1 VLTSQRCC
9 DLIPCQTFIPKLEAL
24 MKSRLL
30 VSSALL
36 LTVLSAAI
44 PAPAHHSFAAEYDA
58 NKPVKVTGNVTRVD
72 WQNPHAYFYID
83 VKNPETGR
91 VENWAFEMGAPSVI
105 ARQGWTKT
113 TLKIGDTVIVEGTRA
128 KDGGTHGNARS
139 VYMASTGKKLGAGSS
154 EGVTP

>member
-1 VLTSQRCC
+1 
-9 DLIPCQTFIPKLEAL
+9 

-36 LTVLSAAI
+36 FTVLLGAI
-44 PAPAHHSFAAEYDA
+44 PALAHHSFAAEYDA

-83 VKNPETGR
+83 VKNTETGR

-113 TLKIGDTVIVEGTRA
+113 TLKIGDVVIVEGTRA

>member
-1 VLTSQRCC
+1 MRIRT
-9 DLIPCQTFIPKLEAL
+9 
-24 MKSRLL
+24 L
-30 VSSALL
+30 VSCAAVLSALL
-36 LTVLSAAI
+36 TAI
-44 PAPAHHSFAAEYDA
+44 PASAHHSFAAEYD
-58 NKPVKVTGNVTRVD
+58 NTKVVKLTGNVTRVD

-83 VKNPETGR
+83 VKNTDTGR
-91 VENWAFEMGAPSVI
+91 VENWAFEMGAPAVI

-113 TLKIGDTVIVEGTRA
+113 TLKIGDVIIVEGTRA

>member
-1 VLTSQRCC
+1 M
-9 DLIPCQTFIPKLEAL
+9 KLRSV
-24 MKSRLL
+24 MGC
-30 VSSALL
+30 VIF
-36 LTVLSAAI
+36 LSAFAAAV
-44 PAPAHHSFAAEYDA
+44 PASGHHSFAAEYDST
-58 NKPVKVTGNVTRVD
+58 KPVNLTGNVSRVD
-72 WQNPHAYFYID
+72 WQNPHVYFYID
-83 VKNPETGR
+83 VKNADTGR

-113 TLKIGDTVIVEGTRA
+113 TMKVGDVVIVEGTRA

>member
-1 VLTSQRCC
+1 MTLKA
-9 DLIPCQTFIPKLEAL
+9 FIYAA
-24 MKSRLL
+24 MVVTLL
-30 VSSALL
+30 AV
-36 LTVLSAAI
+36 AA
-44 PAPAHHSFAAEYDA
+44 PLFAHHSFAAEYD
-58 NKPVKVTGNVTRVD
+58 NQKPVKITGNVTRVD

-113 TLKIGDTVIVEGTRA
+113 TLKIGDGVIVEGTRA

-139 VYMASTGKKLGAGSS
+139 VYMESTGKKLGAGSS

>member
-1 VLTSQRCC
+1 MRPRTYLCC
-9 DLIPCQTFIPKLEAL
+9 AA
-24 MKSRLL
+24 LL
-30 VSSALL
+30 VTLF
-36 LTVLSAAI
+36 AAI
-44 PAPAHHSFAAEYDA
+44 PLFAHHSFAAEYDST
-58 NKPVKVTGNVTRVD
+58 KPVKLTGNVTRVD
-72 WQNPHAYFYID
+72 WQNPHVYFYID
-83 VKNPETGR
+83 VKNSETGR

-113 TLKIGDTVIVEGTRA
+113 TMKIGDVIIVEGTRA

>member
-1 VLTSQRCC
+1 M
-9 DLIPCQTFIPKLEAL
+9 KLRSV
-24 MKSRLL
+24 MGC
-30 VSSALL
+30 VIF
-36 LTVLSAAI
+36 LSAFAAAV
-44 PAPAHHSFAAEYDA
+44 PASGHHSFAAEFDST
-58 NKPVKVTGNVTRVD
+58 KPVKLTGNVTRVD
-72 WQNPHAYFYID
+72 WQNPHVYFYID
-83 VKNPETGR
+83 VKNADTGR

-113 TLKIGDTVIVEGTRA
+113 TMKVGDVVIVEGTRA

>member
-1 VLTSQRCC
+1 M
-9 DLIPCQTFIPKLEAL
+9 KLRSV
-24 MKSRLL
+24 MGC
-30 VSSALL
+30 VIF
-36 LTVLSAAI
+36 LSAFAAAV
-44 PAPAHHSFAAEYDA
+44 PASGHHSFAAEYDST
-58 NKPVKVTGNVTRVD
+58 KPVKLTGNVTRVD
-72 WQNPHAYFYID
+72 WQNPHVYFYID
-83 VKNPETGR
+83 VKTADTGR

-113 TLKIGDTVIVEGTRA
+113 TMKVGDVVIVEGTRA

>member
-1 VLTSQRCC
+1 M
-9 DLIPCQTFIPKLEAL
+9 KLRSV
-24 MKSRLL
+24 MGC
-30 VSSALL
+30 VIF
-36 LTVLSAAI
+36 LSAFAAAV
-44 PAPAHHSFAAEYDA
+44 PASGHHSFAAEYDST
-58 NKPVKVTGNVTRVD
+58 KPVKLTGNVTRVD
-72 WQNPHAYFYID
+72 WQNPHVYFYID
-83 VKNPETGR
+83 VKHPDTGR

-113 TLKIGDTVIVEGTRA
+113 TMKVGDVVIVEGTRA

>member
-1 VLTSQRCC
+1 
-9 DLIPCQTFIPKLEAL
+9 
-24 MKSRLL
+24 MKSRIL

-36 LTVLSAAI
+36 MAALFATM
-44 PAPAHHSFAAEYDA
+44 PAFAHHSFAAEYDST
-58 NKPVKVTGNVTRVD
+58 KPVKVTGNVTRVD

-83 VKNPETGR
+83 VKNTETGR

-113 TLKIGDTVIVEGTRA
+113 TLKIGDVVIVEGTRA

>member
-1 VLTSQRCC
+1 MTLRTFVSCAAVL
-9 DLIPCQTFIPKLEAL
+9 I
-24 MKSRLL
+24 
-30 VSSALL
+30 
-36 LTVLSAAI
+36 VLAAAV
-44 PAPAHHSFAAEYDA
+44 PVFAHHSFAAEYDST
-58 NKPVKVTGNVTRVD
+58 KVVKVTGNVTRVD

-83 VKNPETGR
+83 VKIAETGR

-113 TLKIGDTVIVEGTRA
+113 SLKIGDVIIVEGTRA